1 MENKKTSK
9 EKYLEMRNK
18 GYSNKGIAE
27 FYKVQEAT
35 VDRAIGK
42 NKKENTGSMVN
53 DSMDFF
59 DDFEE
64 MSEGTTTNENVRE
77 LKTITCIDC
86 GKEFDF
92 SPAEQKFYESRGFDM
107 PKRCPECRD
116 KRKKTVDVECV
127 DCGKTFQMRLTEK
140 EYYEKN
146 GLFVPKRCPS
156 CRGLKRKHNQS
167 KEANK

>member
-1 MENKKTSK
+1 MQKEKTSK
-9 EKYLEMRNK
+9 EKYLEMRER

-27 FYKVQEAT
+27 FYKVKEST

-42 NKKENTGSMVN
+42 NKKESTGNMNT
-53 DSMDFF
+53 DTMDFF

-64 MSEGTTTNENVRE
+64 TSEETTINESVRE
-77 LKTITCIDC
+77 LKKITCIDC

-92 SPAEQKFYESRGFDM
+92 SPAEQKFYESRGFDT

-116 KRKKTVDVECV
+116 KRKQTVDIECV

-146 GLFVPKRCPS
+146 GLYIPKRCPS
-156 CRGLKRKHNQS
+156 CRELKRKHNES
-167 KEANK
+167 KEAGK